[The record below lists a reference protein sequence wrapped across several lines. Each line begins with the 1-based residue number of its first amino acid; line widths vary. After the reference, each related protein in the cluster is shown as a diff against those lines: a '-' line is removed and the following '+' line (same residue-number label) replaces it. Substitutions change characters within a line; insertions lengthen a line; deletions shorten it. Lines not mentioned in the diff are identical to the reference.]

1 MKITVVGA
9 GWHGSTLA
17 YRIAAGN
24 YADEVVM
31 VDVVEGKPQ
40 GLALDMMHSRA
51 IEGFVTR
58 ITGTNRYTETAGSD
72 VCVIAAGERRSA
84 GMSRHDL
91 LEANAKVVADVSVRL
106 VERSPHTVLVVATN
120 PLDEMLALCRTAS
133 GLPPARVIGEA
144 GVLNTA
150 RWKHYVAER
159 LGVTPDRVEG
169 IVLGS
174 HGETMVAVP
183 SLTTVDGK
191 PLRELLEEADIE
203 ALIQET
209 RGCPAEIIA
218 YLKTGS
224 GFHAA
229 AAAGEVTVRAIVE
242 DSGAVLPVCAWLTGE
257 YGLNDVYLGVPAV
270 LGRQGVREVIE
281 LQLDAVERANLHRAA
296 TIVDARENEAEETIL
311 VSTKRAAGPSRPR

>member
-1 MKITVVGA
+1 MKITIVGA

-17 YRIAAGN
+17 HRIAAGS

-51 IEGFVTR
+51 IDGFRTR
-58 ITGTNRYTETAGSD
+58 IIGTNRYVETVDSD

-91 LEANAKVVADVSVRL
+91 LEANGKVVADVSARL
-106 VERSPHTVLVVATN
+106 VERSPTAVIVVATN
-120 PLDEMLALCRTAS
+120 PLDEMLALCQTAS
-133 GLPPARVIGEA
+133 GLPHRRVIGEA

-174 HGETMVAVP
+174 HGETLVAVP
-183 SLTTVDGK
+183 SLTEVDGT
-191 PLRELLEEADIE
+191 PLRELLDEADIE
-203 ALIQET
+203 ALVQET

-224 GFHAA
+224 GFYAA
-229 AAAGEVTVRAIVE
+229 AAAGELTVRAIV
-242 DSGAVLPVCAWLTGE
+242 DDAGVVLPVCAWLTGE
-257 YGLNDVYLGVPAV
+257 YGLRDVYLGVPAV
-270 LGRQGVREVIE
+270 LGQEGVREVIE
-281 LQLDAVERANLHRAA
+281 LPLDTAELANLRRAA
-296 TIVDARENEAEETIL
+296 MIVDARENEAEETIL
-311 VSTKRAAGPSRPR
+311 VSAKRAGGPSRL

>member
-1 MKITVVGA
+1 MKITIVGA

-17 YRIAAGN
+17 HRIAAGN

-51 IEGFVTR
+51 VEGFRTR
-58 ITGTNRYTETAGSD
+58 IIGTNRYTETVDSD

-106 VERSPHTVLVVATN
+106 VQRSPATVLIVATN
-120 PLDEMLALCRTAS
+120 PLDEMLALCQTAS
-133 GLPPARVIGEA
+133 GLPHPRVIGEA

-191 PLRELLEEADIE
+191 PLRDLLDESDIE
-203 ALIQET
+203 ALIQDT

-229 AAAGEVTVRAIVE
+229 AAAGELTVRAIVE
-242 DSGAVLPVCAWLTGE
+242 DSGAVHPVCAWLTGE
-257 YGLNDVYLGVPAV
+257 YGLSDVYLGVPAS
-270 LGRQGVREVIE
+270 LGRHGVREVIE
-281 LQLDAVERANLHRAA
+281 LQLDAAELANLRRAA

-311 VSTKRAAGPSRPR
+311 VSAKRAAGPSRAR